1 MATNNIAAAIKQ
13 IADEKNLSMEAIIGA
28 IEAALAAAFRKEFG
42 NKNQNI
48 KAVFNADNGQTAIF
62 DVKTV
67 VDDVDLEEEEK
78 LVEKQKE
85 KKEAGDE
92 IPEDELIKRFNSR
105 SEIMLTEANQDGG
118 DYKIG
123 DIIETKLE
131 VPEEYG
137 RMAAQTAKQVIV
149 QRLREAEREHIFN
162 EYKDKEGELVLGTI
176 QRKEGRRFIV
186 DLGKANAILPIE
198 EQIRTERY
206 NIGAR
211 LNFYIVEVR
220 VGNKGPEIVLSRT
233 HPDIVHE
240 LFATEVPEIAA
251 GTVEIKSIA
260 REAGSRSKIAVIATE
275 ENIDPVGSCVGQRGS
290 RVQTVINELG
300 GEKIDIIE
308 WDEDE
313 KMFIANSLSP
323 AEIENIDTNKEEQT
337 ASVKVVD
344 DQLSLAIGRGGQN
357 VRLAAKLT
365 GWKIDIISSET
376 GDKIS
381 GDKKDVSS
389 EASAKDE
396 DEKPKDK
403 NSKEEVKEEKKDTKK
418 EDKEDKKEK
427 PKKKVAK
434 SKKEDE
440 DVKETKPKKKA
451 SKKTSKATKKD
462 KDIK

>member
-13 IADEKNLSMEAIIGA
+13 IAEEKNLPMEAIIGA
-28 IEAALAAAFRKEFG
+28 IEAALAAAYRKEFG

-48 KAVFNADNGQTAIF
+48 KVVFNADNGQTAVF

-78 LVEKQKE
+78 LVEEQRA
-85 KKEAGDE
+85 KKEAGE
-92 IPEDELIKRFNSR
+92 QIAEEDLLKRFNPR
-105 SEIMLTEANQDGG
+105 SEIMISEANQDNG

-123 DIIETKLE
+123 DIIETKLA

-149 QRLREAEREHIFN
+149 QRLREAERDNIFN

-186 DLGKANAILPIE
+186 DLGKANAVLPIE

-211 LNFYIVEVR
+211 LNFFIVQVG
-220 VGNKGPEIVLSRT
+220 VGNKGPEIILSRT
-233 HPDIVHE
+233 HPEIVKE

-251 GTVEIKSIA
+251 GTVEIKSIS
-260 REAGSRSKIAVIATE
+260 REAGSRSKIAVTATE
-275 ENIDPVGSCVGQRGS
+275 DNIDPVGSCVGQRGS

-308 WDEDE
+308 WSEDS
-313 KMFIANSLSP
+313 KTFIANALSP
-323 AEIENIDTNKEEQT
+323 AEIENISLDEEART
-337 ASVKVVD
+337 ASVKVAD
-344 DQLSLAIGRGGQN
+344 NQLSLAIGRSGQN

-365 GWKIDIISSET
+365 GWKIDIVSAGT

-381 GDKKDVSS
+381 ANDTSDDNK
-389 EASAKDE
+389 ETTT
-396 DEKPKDK
+396 
-403 NSKEEVKEEKKDTKK
+403 EEVLVVKKTRKK
-418 EDKEDKKEK
+418 T
-427 PKKKVAK
+427 A
-434 SKKEDE
+434 
-440 DVKETKPKKKA
+440 
-451 SKKTSKATKKD
+451 KKTSSPEEAEDDEK
-462 KDIK
+462 

>member
-28 IEAALAAAFRKEFG
+28 IEAALAAAYRKEFG

-48 KAVFNADNGQTAIF
+48 KVVFNADTGKTVVF

-67 VDDVDLEEEEK
+67 VEDVDLEEEEK
-78 LVEKQKE
+78 LADKQKE
-85 KKEAGDE
+85 KKEAGEE
-92 IPEDELIKRFNSR
+92 IPEEDLIKRFNPR
-105 SEIMLTEANQDGG
+105 SEIMILEANGENG

-131 VPEEYG
+131 VPDEYG

-220 VGNKGPEIVLSRT
+220 IGNKGPEIVLSRT
-233 HPDIVHE
+233 HPDIVSE

-251 GTVEIKSIA
+251 GTVEIKSIS

-290 RVQTVINELG
+290 RVQTIINELG

-308 WDEDE
+308 WDEDV
-313 KMFIANSLSP
+313 KHFIANSLSP
-323 AEIENIDTNKEEQT
+323 AEIENIDLNEEEKT
-337 ASVKVVD
+337 ALVKVAD
-344 DQLSLAIGRGGQN
+344 DQLSLAIGRSGQN
-357 VRLAAKLT
+357 VRLAAKLS

-381 GDKKDVSS
+381 GDKKKEETEEKKEEKES
-389 EASAKDE
+389 E
-396 DEKPKDK
+396 DEKPK
-403 NSKEEVKEEKKDTKK
+403 KEKAEDKEEKKVVKKKTTKK
-418 EDKEDKKEK
+418 EAKEKEDKKET
-427 PKKKVAK
+427 KKK
-434 SKKEDE
+434 
-440 DVKETKPKKKA
+440 TT
-451 SKKTSKATKKD
+451 KKTSKSKD
-462 KDIK
+462 KDEEAKK

>member
-1 MATNNIAAAIKQ
+1 MASEISNAIKH
-13 IADEKNLSMEAIIGA
+13 ICDEKNLPMDAVISA
-28 IEAALAAAFRKEFG
+28 IEAALAAAYRKDFG
-42 NKNQNI
+42 EKNQNV
-48 KAVFNADNGQTAIF
+48 KVVFNADNAQTAVF

-67 VDDVDLEEEEK
+67 VEDVDLEEQ
-78 LVEKQKE
+78 EKQVE
-85 KKEAGDE
+85 ELRERKEAEEE
-92 IPEDELIKRFNSR
+92 IAEEDEIKRFNPR
-105 SEIMLTEANQDGG
+105 SEIMISEVNQDKA

-131 VPEEYG
+131 VPDEYG

-149 QRLREAEREHIFN
+149 QRLREAERDHIFN

-308 WDEDE
+308 WDEDV
-313 KMFIANSLSP
+313 KHFITNALSP
-323 AEIENIDTNKEEQT
+323 AEIENIDINEEEQT
-337 ASVKVVD
+337 ASVKVAD

-365 GWKIDIISSET
+365 NWKIDIISSET

-381 GDKKDVSS
+381 ADDKKKKEDKEEIEEVTDKKDEKNNKEEKSKKKTS
-389 EASAKDE
+389 KAKKEDKEVKSKKKTAKKDEESE
-396 DEKPKDK
+396 DEKPKK
-403 NSKEEVKEEKKDTKK
+403 KAVKKKTSKAKK
-418 EDKEDKKEK
+418 EDKE
-427 PKKKVAK
+427 
-434 SKKEDE
+434 
-440 DVKETKPKKKA
+440 
-451 SKKTSKATKKD
+451 
-462 KDIK
+462 

>member
-28 IEAALAAAFRKEFG
+28 IEAALAAAYRKEFG

-48 KAVFNADNGQTAIF
+48 KVVFNADNGQTAVF

-67 VDDVDLEEEEK
+67 VENVDLEEEER
-78 LVEKQKE
+78 LVEEQKE

-92 IPEDELIKRFNSR
+92 IPEEDLIKRFNPR
-105 SEIMLTEANQDGG
+105 SEIMISEVNQDKA

-131 VPEEYG
+131 VPDEYG

-149 QRLREAEREHIFN
+149 QRLREAERDHIFN

-251 GTVEIKSIA
+251 GTVEIKSFA

-308 WDEDE
+308 WDEDV
-313 KMFIANSLSP
+313 KHFITNALSP
-323 AEIENIDTNKEEQT
+323 AEIENIDINEEEQT
-337 ASVKVVD
+337 ASVKVAD

-365 GWKIDIISSET
+365 NWKIDIISSET

-381 GDKKDVSS
+381 ADDKKKKEDKEEIEEVTDKKDEKNNKEEKSKKKTS
-389 EASAKDE
+389 KAKKEDKEVKSKKKTAKKDEESE
-396 DEKPKDK
+396 DEKPKK
-403 NSKEEVKEEKKDTKK
+403 KAVKKKTSKAKK
-418 EDKEDKKEK
+418 EDKE
-427 PKKKVAK
+427 
-434 SKKEDE
+434 
-440 DVKETKPKKKA
+440 
-451 SKKTSKATKKD
+451 
-462 KDIK
+462 

>member
-28 IEAALAAAFRKEFG
+28 IEAALAAAYRKEFG

-48 KAVFNADNGQTAIF
+48 KVVFNADNGQTAVF

-67 VDDVDLEEEEK
+67 VENVDLEEEER
-78 LVEKQKE
+78 LVEEQKE

-92 IPEDELIKRFNSR
+92 IPEEDLIKRFNPR
-105 SEIMLTEANQDGG
+105 SEIMISEVNQDKA

-131 VPEEYG
+131 VPDEYG

-149 QRLREAEREHIFN
+149 QRLREAERDHIFN

-308 WDEDE
+308 WDEDV
-313 KMFIANSLSP
+313 KHFITNALSP
-323 AEIENIDTNKEEQT
+323 AEIENIDINEEEQT
-337 ASVKVVD
+337 ASVKVAD

-365 GWKIDIISSET
+365 NWKIDIISSET

-381 GDKKDVSS
+381 ADDKKKKEDKEEIEEVTDKKDEKNNKEEKSKKKTS
-389 EASAKDE
+389 KAKKEDKEVKSKKKTAKKDEESE
-396 DEKPKDK
+396 DEKPKK
-403 NSKEEVKEEKKDTKK
+403 KAVKKKTSKAKK
-418 EDKEDKKEK
+418 EDKE
-427 PKKKVAK
+427 
-434 SKKEDE
+434 
-440 DVKETKPKKKA
+440 
-451 SKKTSKATKKD
+451 
-462 KDIK
+462 

>member
-13 IADEKNLSMEAIIGA
+13 IAEEKNLSMEAIIGA
-28 IEAALAAAFRKEFG
+28 IEAALAAAYRKEFG

-48 KAVFNADNGQTAIF
+48 KVVFNADNGQTAIF

-67 VDDVDLEEEEK
+67 VDDVDLEEEER
-78 LVEKQKE
+78 LVEEQRE
-85 KKEAGDE
+85 KKEAGEE
-92 IPEDELIKRFNSR
+92 IPEDDIIKRFNPR
-105 SEIMLTEANQDGG
+105 SEIMLSEAKEKG

-123 DIIETKLE
+123 DIIETKLD
-131 VPEEYG
+131 VPAEYG

-149 QRLREAEREHIFN
+149 QRLREAERDHIFN

-186 DLGKANAILPIE
+186 DLGKANATLSVE

-211 LNFYIVEVR
+211 LNFYIVEVKI
-220 VGNKGPEIVLSRT
+220 GNKGPEIVLSRT
-233 HPDIVHE
+233 HPDIVKE

-251 GTVEIKSIA
+251 GTVEIKSIS
-260 REAGSRSKIAVIATE
+260 REAGSRSKIAVVATE

-308 WDEDE
+308 WDEDP
-313 KMFIANSLSP
+313 KTFIANALSP
-323 AEIENIDTNKEEQT
+323 AEIEKINLNEKEKT
-337 ASVKVVD
+337 ASIKVAD

-381 GDKKDVSS
+381 SDSSKKD
-389 EASAKDE
+389 
-396 DEKPKDK
+396 
-403 NSKEEVKEEKKDTKK
+403 KEEVDEKTEEKLKKK
-418 EDKEDKKEK
+418 E
-427 PKKKVAK
+427 
-434 SKKEDE
+434 
-440 DVKETKPKKKA
+440 
-451 SKKTSKATKKD
+451 SKKTSKSTKKD
-462 KDIK
+462 KK

>member
-1 MATNNIAAAIKQ
+1 MATNDIAAAIKQ

-28 IEAALAAAFRKEFG
+28 VEAALAAAFRKEFG

>member
-13 IADEKNLSMEAIIGA
+13 IAEEKNLSMEAIIGA
-28 IEAALAAAFRKEFG
+28 IEAALAAAYRKEFG

-48 KAVFNADNGQTAIF
+48 KVIFNADNGQTAVF

-67 VDDVDLEEEEK
+67 VEDVDLEEEER
-78 LVEKQKE
+78 LVEEQRE
-85 KKEAGDE
+85 KREAGEE
-92 IPEDELIKRFNSR
+92 IAEEDIVKRFNPR
-105 SEIMLTEANQDGG
+105 NEIMLSEAIKDND

-123 DIIETKLE
+123 DIIENKLE

-149 QRLREAEREHIFN
+149 QRLREAERDHIFN

-186 DLGKANAILPIE
+186 DLGKANAVLPIE

-211 LNFYIVEVR
+211 LNFFIVEVH

-233 HPDIVHE
+233 HPDIVKE

-260 REAGSRSKIAVIATE
+260 REAGSRSKIAVVATE
-275 ENIDPVGSCVGQRGS
+275 DNIDPVGSCVGQRGS

-308 WDEDE
+308 WNEDI
-313 KMFIANSLSP
+313 KIFIAHALSP
-323 AEIENIDTNKEEQT
+323 AEIEKIELDEKNKT
-337 ASVKVVD
+337 ASVKVAD
-344 DQLSLAIGRGGQN
+344 NQLSLAIGRGGQN

-365 GWKIDIISSET
+365 TWKIDIVSSET

-381 GDKKDVSS
+381 GDKGNNKEILEKEVIV
-389 EASAKDE
+389 KDE
-396 DEKPKDK
+396 E
-403 NSKEEVKEEKKDTKK
+403 
-418 EDKEDKKEK
+418 EK
-427 PKKKVAK
+427 PKKK
-434 SKKEDE
+434 
-440 DVKETKPKKKA
+440 T
-451 SKKTSKATKKD
+451 SKKTTKSTKKD
-462 KDIK
+462 EKVKK

>member
-13 IADEKNLSMEAIIGA
+13 IAEEKNLPMEAIIGA
-28 IEAALAAAFRKEFG
+28 IEAALAAAYRKEFG

-48 KAVFNADNGQTAIF
+48 KVVFNADNGQTAVF

-78 LVEKQKE
+78 LVEEQRA
-85 KKEAGDE
+85 KKEAGEE
-92 IPEDELIKRFNSR
+92 IAEEDLLKRFNPR
-105 SEIMLTEANQDGG
+105 SEIMISEANQDNG

-123 DIIETKLE
+123 DIIETKLA

-149 QRLREAEREHIFN
+149 QRLREAERDNIFN

-186 DLGKANAILPIE
+186 DLGKANAVLPIE

-211 LNFYIVEVR
+211 LNFFIVQVG
-220 VGNKGPEIVLSRT
+220 VGNKGPEIILSRT
-233 HPDIVHE
+233 HPEIVKE

-251 GTVEIKSIA
+251 GTVEIKSIS
-260 REAGSRSKIAVIATE
+260 REAGSRSKIAVTATE
-275 ENIDPVGSCVGQRGS
+275 DNIDPVGSCVGQRGS

-308 WDEDE
+308 WSEDS
-313 KMFIANSLSP
+313 KTFIANSLSP
-323 AEIENIDTNKEEQT
+323 AEIENISLDEEART
-337 ASVKVVD
+337 ASVKVAD
-344 DQLSLAIGRGGQN
+344 NQLSLAIGRSGQN

-365 GWKIDIISSET
+365 GWKIDIVSAGT

-381 GDKKDVSS
+381 
-389 EASAKDE
+389 A
-396 DEKPKDK
+396 
-403 NSKEEVKEEKKDTKK
+403 NDTS
-418 EDKEDKKEK
+418 DNN
-427 PKKKVAK
+427 
-434 SKKEDE
+434 
-440 DVKETKPKKKA
+440 KETTTEETPVI
-451 SKKTSKATKKD
+451 KKTRKKATKKTSSPEEAEAD
-462 KDIK
+462 EK

>member
-1 MATNNIAAAIKQ
+1 MATNDIAAAIKQ

-131 VPEEYG
+131 VPDEYG

-149 QRLREAEREHIFN
+149 QRLREAERDHIFN

-308 WDEDE
+308 WDEDV
-313 KMFIANSLSP
+313 KHFITNALSP
-323 AEIENIDTNKEEQT
+323 AEIENIDINEEEQT
-337 ASVKVVD
+337 ASVKVAD

-365 GWKIDIISSET
+365 NWKIDIISSET

-381 GDKKDVSS
+381 ADDKKKKEDKEEIEEVTDKKDEKNNKEEKSKKKTS
-389 EASAKDE
+389 KAKKEDKEVKSKKKTAKKDEESE
-396 DEKPKDK
+396 DEKPKK
-403 NSKEEVKEEKKDTKK
+403 KAVKKKTSKAKK
-418 EDKEDKKEK
+418 EDKE
-427 PKKKVAK
+427 
-434 SKKEDE
+434 
-440 DVKETKPKKKA
+440 
-451 SKKTSKATKKD
+451 
-462 KDIK
+462 

>member
-1 MATNNIAAAIKQ
+1 MATNDIAAAIKQ

-396 DEKPKDK
+396 PVEGQY
-403 NSKEEVKEEKKDTKK
+403 EEVKE
-418 EDKEDKKEK
+418 DK
-427 PKKKVAK
+427 
-434 SKKEDE
+434 
-440 DVKETKPKKKA
+440 
-451 SKKTSKATKKD
+451 
-462 KDIK
+462 